1 MKKFCWIFYGRIYV
15 RLYQL
20 VTKTSTLE
28 FFSFHA
34 VHTHACNAAN
44 DEYLD
49 FNCNC
54 NYKVFHQ
61 AYFPLIYYG
70 HPYTYTFPINFCCLV
85 NVPSPIINHR
95 EYIPWCMS
103 FILSYAI
110 MLIKWTWNHHHN
122 YKPQNDH
129 NKLCMYNRQITPLI
143 TPKYYGHHPSNPAHV
158 TKSWDQSLTIAQT
171 SNLLSVEKLVR

>member
-1 MKKFCWIFYGRIYV
+1 MTKFSPLAVAAVALLAAENVSAFTAPKTQNSALGALRMVSSSFTCRFSHEEILLNFLRTDLRAFIPTCDENFNFGIF
-15 RLYQL
+15 
-20 VTKTSTLE
+20 
-28 FFSFHA
+28 FFSCSA
-34 VHTHACNAAN
+34 HACNAAN

-103 FILSYAI
+103 FISSYAI
-110 MLIKWTWNHHHN
+110 MLIK
-122 YKPQNDH
+122 
-129 NKLCMYNRQITPLI
+129 
-143 TPKYYGHHPSNPAHV
+143 
-158 TKSWDQSLTIAQT
+158 
-171 SNLLSVEKLVR
+171 